1 MIIKGYAII
10 FSYIFA
16 LILLM
21 GSVVKKIT
29 NTETSRKLIHI
40 MLAFVWV
47 FIDMFLKGTIH
58 QIILPILFLV
68 INALSYKFKLF
79 ASIEREEGNHLGTV
93 YFAIAMVTILT
104 ISYWVPQLYL
114 HSGVAVF
121 CLTLGDGF
129 AALVGYN
136 VKSKKIYENKSLAGF
151 LACFL
156 FSMIGILIFKC
167 IYLQQIPWMEVVLLA
182 AVVAIMELFSYGIDN
197 FTVTFVAFFLSYY
210 MTEHGSKELFVS
222 ILLSVLVFLIVFMT
236 KAIQFYGAVFSMVVV
251 FLFSYVG
258 GTVGI
263 VYLLV
268 LYFTI
273 FLISKYKKRKKLANG
288 EEAELKVGKSFWQ
301 IFINGIWGCVFLVL
315 YAYINEK
322 SLLVASFVCV
332 GGCFVDS
339 ISSDIGVLSNGKVYD
354 PIRRTIV
361 KKGLSGGVSI
371 VGTVAAFLA
380 SLLIAIYMVGTLSL
394 SWLSG
399 CVIWGMI
406 FLQTIVDTIL
416 GSLLQVKYQCVSCKE
431 ITEEKWHCNTQTI
444 YWSGVRMVDNNAVN
458 LLASTCIAILMI
470 GVSHV
475 WIF

>member
-1 MIIKGYAII
+1 MIVKGYVII
-10 FSYIFA
+10 FAYIFA
-16 LILLM
+16 LIF
-21 GSVVKKIT
+21 GVGTFVKKVT
-29 NTETSRKLIHI
+29 NTESSRKIIHI
-40 MLAFVWV
+40 MLAMVWV
-47 FIDMFLKGTIH
+47 LIDLFMKGTIH
-58 QIILPILFLV
+58 QIILPV
-68 INALSYKFKLF
+68 IFWIVNALSYKYKFF
-79 ASIEREEGNHLGTV
+79 GSIERDEGNHFGTI
-93 YFAIAMVTILT
+93 YFAMAMVTILAV
-104 ISYWVPQLYL
+104 SYWLPEFYL

-136 VKSKKIYENKSLAGF
+136 VKSPKIYENKSIAGF
-151 LACFL
+151 WACFV
-156 FSMIGILIFKC
+156 FSAIGLVIFKFV
-167 IYLQQIPWMEVVLLA
+167 YLPNMTMVAIVII
-182 AVVAIMELFSYGIDN
+182 AVMVAIMELFSHGMDN
-197 FTVTFVAFFLSYY
+197 FTVTFVAFILSYY

-339 ISSDIGVLSNGKVYD
+339 ISSDIGVLSKGKVYD
-354 PIRRTIV
+354 PIRRTTV
-361 KKGLSGGVSI
+361 KKGLSGGVSV

-380 SLLIAIYMVGTLSL
+380 SLLIVIYMVGTLSL